1 MTDKNTR
8 KKGIGW
14 FSTFNSNQEQFE
26 EDDINQQLSQTK
38 NKVEDKIKTINKSN
52 ETDFPG
58 DIDNNE
64 ILFSRDNQDKVVLD
78 SIVSL
83 ENMIKDRQLLLYK
96 NKDLEA
102 QLLTANDNIHRMKQ
116 DIRNKDQLLLEK
128 NKEIGGLEAS
138 LTSKQMTYDQL
149 LEDYKEYQNTSANE
163 YENISNQLDK
173 EINKYANLNEE
184 LISSKHK
191 NMLKINGLEEDIR
204 NLVIENQQYQQQY
217 NKVIE
222 EKSQLMK
229 TITDFTNQ
237 MSFSFSSN
245 TSNNSDDS

>member
-78 SIVSL
+78 SIVYP
-83 ENMIKDRQLLLYK
+83 EKMISVLL
-96 NKDLEA
+96 
-102 QLLTANDNIHRMKQ
+102 
-116 DIRNKDQLLLEK
+116 
-128 NKEIGGLEAS
+128 
-138 LTSKQMTYDQL
+138 
-149 LEDYKEYQNTSANE
+149 
-163 YENISNQLDK
+163 
-173 EINKYANLNEE
+173 
-184 LISSKHK
+184 
-191 NMLKINGLEEDIR
+191 
-204 NLVIENQQYQQQY
+204 V
-217 NKVIE
+217 
-222 EKSQLMK
+222 
-229 TITDFTNQ
+229 
-237 MSFSFSSN
+237 
-245 TSNNSDDS
+245 